1 MKNINLWLV
10 QRCSMPK
17 EFINPFGNNIT
28 ELKDGAAQKAL
39 SKVISTDYMGAAEYE
54 WGAFPKRL
62 AKFWDLGSA
71 DDLGYFSIHL
81 PQHFAV
87 DRFYVVC
94 HWEEIKEVQKALIE
108 LVKKSEKKD
117 NYWPEVSKADHSS
130 FRRVLLQED
139 GTTKDGYCGS
149 DTKGWIS
156 MKHNIAWFVDEEMA
170 KGFFHLMNGKKQD
183 MDEDY
188 LNAEMYR
195 KWETIN
201 PLQQELAL

>member
-54 WGAFPKRL
+54 WGAFPERL
-62 AKFWDLGSA
+62 AKFWKLGSA
-71 DDLGYFSIHL
+71 NDLGYHSVFL
-81 PQHFAV
+81 PQTFAF
-87 DRFYVVC
+87 DRWYVVC
-94 HWEEIKEVQKALIE
+94 HWEKITEVQEALIE
-108 LVKKSEKKD
+108 LVKKSVKKD
-117 NYWPEVSKADHSS
+117 DYWSEVSKGDHAS

-139 GTTKDGYCGS
+139 DGY

-201 PLQQELAL
+201 PLQQELTL

>member
-54 WGAFPKRL
+54 WGAFPERL
-62 AKFWDLGSA
+62 AKFWELGSEN
-71 DDLGYFSIHL
+71 DLGYHSVFL
-81 PQHFAV
+81 PQTFAF
-87 DRFYVVC
+87 DRLYVVC
-94 HWEEIKEVQKALIE
+94 HWEKITEVQEALIE
-108 LVKKSEKKD
+108 LVKKSVKKD
-117 NYWPEVSKADHSS
+117 DYWSEVSKGDHAS

-139 GTTKDGYCGS
+139 DGY

-170 KGFFHLMNGKKQD
+170 KGFFHLMNGKNED
-183 MDEDY
+183 MEPDY
-188 LNAEMYR
+188 LNVDMYR

>member
-1 MKNINLWLV
+1 MSL
-10 QRCSMPK
+10 K
-17 EFINPFGNNIT
+17 ESAGFDLIGKIT
-28 ELKDGAAQKAL
+28 E
-39 SKVISTDYMGAAEYE
+39 
-54 WGAFPKRL
+54 
-62 AKFWDLGSA
+62 
-71 DDLGYFSIHL
+71 
-81 PQHFAV
+81 
-87 DRFYVVC
+87 
-94 HWEEIKEVQKALIE
+94 VQEALIE
-108 LVKKSEKKD
+108 LVKKSVKKD
-117 NYWPEVSKADHSS
+117 DYWSEVSKGDHAS

-139 GTTKDGYCGS
+139 DGY